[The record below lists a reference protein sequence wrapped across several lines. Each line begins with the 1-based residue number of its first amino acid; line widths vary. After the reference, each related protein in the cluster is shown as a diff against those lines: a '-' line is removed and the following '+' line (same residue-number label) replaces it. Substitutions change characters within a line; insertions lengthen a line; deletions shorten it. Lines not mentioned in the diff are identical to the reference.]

1 MRIKLAII
9 VAATIVSIGAAAAD
23 TTVDGYYRKD
33 GTYVP
38 PYQRT
43 DPNRSKDDNYS
54 TRGNTNP
61 YTDKRGTKN
70 PYK

>member
-1 MRIKLAII
+1 MRMKLA
-9 VAATIVSIGAAAAD
+9 VAAAVMVVSMGVANAD
-23 TTVDGYYRKD
+23 TSVDGYYRKD

-43 DPNRSKDDNYS
+43 EPNRTKDDNYS
-54 TRGNTNP
+54 TTGNTNP
-61 YTDKRGTKN
+61 YTGKRGTKD